1 MALQPNLDFNKN
13 FWRATLDRFLAEHQR
28 RTFTLSANVAPTKNV
43 ASDGQSQYSDGRSYT
58 DRTET
63 DTSSSEC
70 PDQDEP
76 EPPKRT
82 LPSLF
87 DLMQAGLPTEN
98 FFIYE
103 KMNNDELNRG
113 LGNMVERYRECRIR
127 LYRLE
132 VELDVESKYRRLFES
147 TIRECM
153 GSEGRQR
160 FGETKV
166 GRPQPPM
173 SKQLGII
180 LTSAALFVV
189 YVLQEPKSLY
199 DLLPYLRFLLYFSA
213 GVWVIGSGVVY
224 VFWILT
230 LSQRFV
236 ATL

>member
-1 MALQPNLDFNKN
+1 MAPN
-13 FWRATLDRFLAEHQR
+13 
-28 RTFTLSANVAPTKNV
+28 KNV
-43 ASDGQSQYSDGRSYT
+43 ASDGQSQYSDARSYT

-63 DTSSSEC
+63 DTSPSEC
-70 PDQDEP
+70 PDRGEP
-76 EPPKRT
+76 EPQNRT

-103 KMNNDELNRG
+103 NMNNDELNRG
-113 LGNMVERYRECRIR
+113 LGNMVERYRECRVQ

-132 VELDVESKYRRLFES
+132 VELDVESKYRRLFEN

-153 GSEGRQR
+153 ESEGRQR

-173 SKQLGII
+173 SKQLGIV

-189 YVLQEPKSLY
+189 YALQGPKSLH
-199 DLLPYLRFLLYFSA
+199 DLLSYLRFLLYFSA
-213 GVWVIGSGVVY
+213 GAWVVGSGVVY
-224 VFWILT
+224 VFWIFT